1 MTLTQTESR
10 EQTLGVL
17 SGGARFLLV
26 THEHPDGDAIGSLLT
41 TKLVLESLGK
51 DVVSFIAKD
60 DLPLSYEY
68 QWLDVSDVADSLPAD
83 LEQRIVV
90 FLDCGNTERS
100 PIVEAEAPPEQV
112 LNIDHHHDNTRFGGI
127 NHVVEDA
134 SSTSEIVWDLASG
147 LGVTLTPEMAEPLYV
162 GLITDTGRFMYP
174 NVSPRT
180 HQMAAEL
187 IATGIDANLIFR
199 RIYECLP
206 EGKLHLFARAL
217 TKARRFLDGQLT
229 LAILSDQDF
238 AECDAPPSYT
248 EGIVDF
254 LRAVDGTR
262 VAALIRETTEGEVES
277 YRVSMRSSDGS
288 IDVSRIARAGGGG
301 GHAAAAGFKS
311 ELDDEQLIELLCSE
325 ISEQL

>member
-262 VAALIRETTEGEVES
+262 VAALIRETTDGEVES

-311 ELDDEQLIELLCSE
+311 ELDDEQLIELLCSD

>member
-17 SGGARFLLV
+17 SGGDRFLLV
-26 THEHPDGDAIGSLLT
+26 THEHPDGDAIGSLLAM
-41 TKLVLESLGK
+41 KLILETLGK

-134 SSTSEIVWDLASG
+134 SSTSEVVWDLASG
-147 LGVTLTPEMAEPLYV
+147 LGVTLKPAMAEPLYV

-187 IATGIDANLIFR
+187 VATGIDANLIFR

-206 EGKLHLFARAL
+206 EGKLHLFGRAL

-262 VAALIRETTEGEVES
+262 VAALIRETTDGEVES

>member
-10 EQTLGVL
+10 EQTIGVL
-17 SGGARFLLV
+17 SGGDRFLLV
-26 THEHPDGDAIGSLLT
+26 THEHPDGDAIGSLLA
-41 TKLVLESLGK
+41 TKLILETLGK

-127 NHVVEDA
+127 NHVIEEA
-134 SSTSEIVWDLASG
+134 SSTSEIIWDLAAG
-147 LGVTLTPEMAEPLYV
+147 LGVALTPEMAEPLYV

-180 HQMAAEL
+180 HQMAGDL

-229 LAILSDQDF
+229 LAISSDQDF
-238 AECDAPPSYT
+238 AECDAPSSYT

-262 VAALIRETTEGEVES
+262 VAALIRETTEGDVES

-288 IDVSRIARAGGGG
+288 VDVSKIARAGGGG

-311 ELDDEQLIELLCSE
+311 ELDDEQLIELLCTE

>member
-17 SGGARFLLV
+17 SGGDRFLLV
-26 THEHPDGDAIGSLLT
+26 THEHPDGDAIGSLLAM
-41 TKLVLESLGK
+41 KLILETLGK

-134 SSTSEIVWDLASG
+134 SSTSEVVWDLASG
-147 LGVTLTPEMAEPLYV
+147 LGVTLKPAMAEPLYV
-162 GLITDTGRFMYP
+162 GLITETGRFMYP

-187 IATGIDANLIFR
+187 VATGIDANLIFR

-206 EGKLHLFARAL
+206 EGKLHLFGRAL

>member
-17 SGGARFLLV
+17 SGGGRFLLV
-26 THEHPDGDAIGSLLT
+26 THEHPDGDAIGSLLAM
-41 TKLVLESLGK
+41 KLILETLGK

-206 EGKLHLFARAL
+206 VGKLHLFARAL

-238 AECDAPPSYT
+238 TECDAPPSYT

-262 VAALIRETTEGEVES
+262 VAALIRETTDGEVES

>member
-17 SGGARFLLV
+17 SGGGRFLLV
-26 THEHPDGDAIGSLLT
+26 THEHPDGDAIGSLLAM
-41 TKLVLESLGK
+41 KLILETLGK

>member
-17 SGGARFLLV
+17 SGGGRFLLV
-26 THEHPDGDAIGSLLT
+26 THEHPDGDAIGSLLAM
-41 TKLVLESLGK
+41 KLILETLGK

-68 QWLDVSDVADSLPAD
+68 QWLNVSDVADSLPVD

-147 LGVTLTPEMAEPLYV
+147 LGVTLTPAMAEPLYV

-187 IATGIDANLIFR
+187 VATGIDANLIFR

>member
-17 SGGARFLLV
+17 SGGDRFLLV
-26 THEHPDGDAIGSLLT
+26 THEHPDGDAIGSLLAM
-41 TKLVLESLGK
+41 KLILETLGK

-134 SSTSEIVWDLASG
+134 SSTSEVVWDLASG

-187 IATGIDANLIFR
+187 VATGIDANLIFR

-206 EGKLHLFARAL
+206 EGKLHLFGRAL

>member
-17 SGGARFLLV
+17 SGGGRFLLV
-26 THEHPDGDAIGSLLT
+26 THEHPDGDAIGSLLAM
-41 TKLVLESLGK
+41 KLILETLGK

-68 QWLDVSDVADSLPAD
+68 QWLNVSDVADSLPAD

-147 LGVTLTPEMAEPLYV
+147 LGVTLTPAMAEPLYV

-187 IATGIDANLIFR
+187 VATGIDANLIFR

-288 IDVSRIARAGGGG
+288 IDVSRVARAGGGG

>member
-206 EGKLHLFARAL
+206 VGKLHLFARAL

-238 AECDAPPSYT
+238 TECDAPPSYT

-262 VAALIRETTEGEVES
+262 VAALIRETTDGEVES

>member
-17 SGGARFLLV
+17 SGGHRFLLV
-26 THEHPDGDAIGSLLT
+26 THEHPDGDAIGSLLA
-41 TKLVLESLGK
+41 TKLILETLGK

-68 QWLDVSDVADSLPAD
+68 QWLDVSDVVDSLPAD

-127 NHVVEDA
+127 NHVIEEA
-134 SSTSEIVWDLASG
+134 SSTSEIIWDLAAG
-147 LGVTLTPEMAEPLYV
+147 LGVALTPEMAEPLYV

-180 HQMAAEL
+180 HQMAGDL

-199 RIYECLP
+199 RIYERLP

-238 AECDAPPSYT
+238 AECDAPSSYT

-262 VAALIRETTEGEVES
+262 VAALIRETTEGDVES

-288 IDVSRIARAGGGG
+288 VDVSKIARAGGGG

-311 ELDDEQLIELLCSE
+311 ELDDEQLIELLCTE

>member
-17 SGGARFLLV
+17 SGGDRFLLV
-26 THEHPDGDAIGSLLT
+26 THEHPDGDAIGSLLAM
-41 TKLVLESLGK
+41 KLILETLGK

-147 LGVTLTPEMAEPLYV
+147 LGVTLTPAMAEPLYV

-187 IATGIDANLIFR
+187 VATGIDANLIFR

-206 EGKLHLFARAL
+206 EGKLHLFGRAL

>member
-262 VAALIRETTEGEVES
+262 VAALIRETTDGEVES

>member
-17 SGGARFLLV
+17 SGGDRFLLA

-41 TKLVLESLGK
+41 MKLILEQLGK

-68 QWLDVSDVADSLPAD
+68 QWLDVSDVVDSLPDD
-83 LEQRIVV
+83 LDQRIVV

-127 NHVVEDA
+127 NHVVEEA
-134 SSTSEIVWDLASG
+134 SSTSEIIWDLASG
-147 LGVTLTPEMAEPLYV
+147 LGVTLTAEMAEPLYV

-174 NVSPRT
+174 SVSPVT
-180 HQMAAEL
+180 HQMAGEL

-229 LAILSDQDF
+229 ISILTDQDF
-238 AECDAPPSYT
+238 AECGAPSSYT

-262 VAALIRETTEGEVES
+262 VAALIRETTEGDEHS

-288 IDVSRIARAGGGG
+288 VDVSRIARAGGGG
-301 GHAAAAGFKS
+301 GHAAAAGFKT
-311 ELDDEQLIELLCSE
+311 ELDDEGLVELLCSE

>member
-10 EQTLGVL
+10 EQSLGVL
-17 SGGARFLLV
+17 SGGDRFLLV
-26 THEHPDGDAIGSLLT
+26 THEHPDGDAIGSLLA
-41 TKLVLESLGK
+41 TKLILETLGK

-68 QWLDVSDVADSLPAD
+68 QWLDVSDVVDSLPAD

-100 PIVEAEAPPEQV
+100 PIVEGEAPPEQV

-127 NHVVEDA
+127 NHVIEEA
-134 SSTSEIVWDLASG
+134 SSTSEIVWDLAAG
-147 LGVTLTPEMAEPLYV
+147 LGVALTPEMAEPLYV

-180 HQMAAEL
+180 HQMAGDL

-238 AECDAPPSYT
+238 AECDAPSSYT

-262 VAALIRETTEGEVES
+262 VAALIRETTEGDVES

-288 IDVSRIARAGGGG
+288 VDVSKIARAGGGG

-311 ELDDEQLIELLCSE
+311 ELDDEQLIELLCTE

>member
-17 SGGARFLLV
+17 SGGDRFLLV
-26 THEHPDGDAIGSLLT
+26 THEHPDGDAIGSLLAM
-41 TKLVLESLGK
+41 KLILETLGK

-90 FLDCGNTERS
+90 FLDCGTTERS

-134 SSTSEIVWDLASG
+134 SSTSEVVWDLASG
-147 LGVTLTPEMAEPLYV
+147 LGVTLTPAMAEPLYV

-187 IATGIDANLIFR
+187 VATGIDANLIFR

-206 EGKLHLFARAL
+206 EGKLHLFGRAL

-262 VAALIRETTEGEVES
+262 VAALIRETTDGEVES

>member
-17 SGGARFLLV
+17 SGGDRFLLV
-26 THEHPDGDAIGSLLT
+26 THEHPDGDAIGSLLAM
-41 TKLVLESLGK
+41 KLILETLGK

-134 SSTSEIVWDLASG
+134 SSTSEVVWDLASG
-147 LGVTLTPEMAEPLYV
+147 LGVTLTPAMAEPLYV

-187 IATGIDANLIFR
+187 VATGIDANLIFR

-206 EGKLHLFARAL
+206 EGKLHLFGRAL

>member
-17 SGGARFLLV
+17 SGGDRFLLV
-26 THEHPDGDAIGSLLT
+26 THEHPDGDAIGSLLA
-41 TKLVLESLGK
+41 TKLILETLGK

-68 QWLDVSDVADSLPAD
+68 QWLDVSDVVDSLPAD

-100 PIVEAEAPPEQV
+100 PIVEGEAPPEQV

-127 NHVVEDA
+127 NHVIEEA
-134 SSTSEIVWDLASG
+134 SSTSEIVWDLAAG
-147 LGVTLTPEMAEPLYV
+147 LGVALTPEMAEPLYV

-180 HQMAAEL
+180 HQMAGDL

-238 AECDAPPSYT
+238 AECDAPSSYT

-262 VAALIRETTEGEVES
+262 VAALIRETTEGDVES

-288 IDVSRIARAGGGG
+288 VDVSKIARAGGGG

-311 ELDDEQLIELLCSE
+311 ELDDEQLIELLCTE

>member
-10 EQTLGVL
+10 EQTIGVL
-17 SGGARFLLV
+17 SGGDRFLLV
-26 THEHPDGDAIGSLLT
+26 THEHPDGDAIGSLLA
-41 TKLVLESLGK
+41 TKLILETLGK

-100 PIVEAEAPPEQV
+100 PIVEAVAPPEQV

-127 NHVVEDA
+127 NHVIEEA
-134 SSTSEIVWDLASG
+134 SSTSEIIWDLAAG
-147 LGVTLTPEMAEPLYV
+147 LGVALTPEMAEPLYV

-180 HQMAAEL
+180 HQMAGDL

-238 AECDAPPSYT
+238 AECDAPSSYT

-262 VAALIRETTEGEVES
+262 VAALIRETTEGDVES

-288 IDVSRIARAGGGG
+288 VDVSKIARAGGGG

-311 ELDDEQLIELLCSE
+311 ELDDEQLIELLCTE

>member
-17 SGGARFLLV
+17 SGGHRFLLV
-26 THEHPDGDAIGSLLT
+26 THEHPDGDAIGSLLA
-41 TKLVLESLGK
+41 TKLILETLGK

-60 DLPLSYEY
+60 DLPISYEY
-68 QWLDVSDVADSLPAD
+68 QWLDVSDVVDSLPVD

-127 NHVVEDA
+127 NHVIEEA
-134 SSTSEIVWDLASG
+134 SSTSEIIWDLAAG
-147 LGVTLTPEMAEPLYV
+147 LGVALTPEMAEPLYV

-180 HQMAAEL
+180 HQMAGDL

-199 RIYECLP
+199 RIYERLP

-238 AECDAPPSYT
+238 AECDAPSSYT

-262 VAALIRETTEGEVES
+262 VAALIRETTDEEGPS
-277 YRVSMRSSDGS
+277 FRISMRSSDGE
-288 IDVSRIARAGGGG
+288 IDVSKIARAGGGG

-311 ELDDEQLIELLCSE
+311 ELPKAELIELLCSQ
-325 ISEQL
+325 ISEQS